1 MVLLTTAT
9 TTLNTELH
17 HQGKSLHAFP
27 RVSFS
32 AVEKFTCKTLLT
44 KGSWHRW
51 GVLAGHATQLLKE
64 CQHGPDGLL
73 AHPAAPLHG
82 GFLQNML
89 FNGRPYIQQR
99 NSACGPLSKES

>member
-1 MVLLTTAT
+1 MLLTTAT

-17 HQGKSLHAFP
+17 RQGKSLHASP
-27 RVSFS
+27 RVPFS

-51 GVLAGHATQLLKE
+51 GLLAGHATQLLKE
-64 CQHGPDGLL
+64 WQHGPDGLL
-73 AHPAAPLHG
+73 AYPAASLHSR
-82 GFLQNML
+82 FLQNML
-89 FNGRPYIQQR
+89 FNGPPHTQLS